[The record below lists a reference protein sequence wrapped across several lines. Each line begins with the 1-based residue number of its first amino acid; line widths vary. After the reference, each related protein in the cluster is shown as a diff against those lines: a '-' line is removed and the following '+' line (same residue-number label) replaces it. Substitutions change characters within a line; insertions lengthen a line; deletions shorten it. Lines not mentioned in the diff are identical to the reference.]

1 MPKFLTHRE
10 RHSVSRVG
18 WLRAAVLGADDGIVS
33 TSSLIIGVVAA
44 QSSLSAAVTA
54 GIAGIAA
61 GAMSMAAGEYVSVSS
76 QKDAERADIAR
87 ESLELAEDPEH
98 EHIELRKIY
107 ETRGLDRELAEQ
119 VATKLMEHDALSAHL
134 RDELGITDQMKARP
148 IQAAIVSALAF
159 TVGALLPLLAL
170 LLSQNGSRAIQ
181 TATIA
186 GAAIVALAISGGVAA
201 RLGRA
206 PVARAALRV
215 TIGGGLA
222 MAVTYLIGRLV
233 GAAV

>member
-1 MPKFLTHRE
+1 MAKFLTHRE

-44 QSSLSAAVTA
+44 QSSLNAAVTA

-61 GAMSMAAGEYVSVSS
+61 GAMSMAAGEFVSVSS
-76 QKDAERADIAR
+76 QKDAEHADIAR
-87 ESLELAEDPEH
+87 EAREIDEDPEH
-98 EHIELRKIY
+98 EHVELRKIY
-107 ETRGLDRELAEQ
+107 EARGLDRDLADQ
-119 VATKLMEHDALSAHL
+119 VATKLMERDPLAAHL
-134 RDELGITDQMKARP
+134 RDELGISEQLRARP
-148 IQAAIVSALAF
+148 LQAAIVSALAF

-170 LLSQNGSRAIQ
+170 LVTQNGSRAVQ
-181 TATIA
+181 TTTIA
-186 GAAIVALAISGGVAA
+186 LAALTALAASGAVAA

-206 PVARAALRV
+206 PIAKAALRV
-215 TIGGGLA
+215 TVGGGLA